1 MQLVFIHGSG
11 GTGEVWQ
18 YQLEAFPGS
27 VAPTLP
33 GHPTGQVISTIEGY
47 ARWLHDYIHQN
58 GYRDVV
64 LVGHSLGGG
73 IALQY
78 ALDYPGELKA
88 MVPVGSGAR
97 LRVHPDF
104 LKELE
109 EAVKGDSGPWLKRQ
123 EERTALMEPAFRQ
136 KFLQTR
142 MSTGPAPQ
150 LNDLLTCD
158 KFDVMHRVGEIKLP
172 TLLICGTEDVMTPVK
187 YHQYL
192 ADRLPDAR
200 LVIIPG
206 TTHYVFTEKPTE
218 VNQALREFVEG
229 L

>member
-18 YQLEAFPGS
+18 YQLEAFPGA

-33 GHPTGQVISTIEGY
+33 GHPDGEIIATMEGY
-47 ARWLHDYIHQN
+47 TRWVHSFITQN

-78 ALDYPGELKA
+78 ALDYPRELKA
-88 MVPVGSGAR
+88 IVPVGSGAR
-97 LRVHPDF
+97 LRVHPDY

-109 EAVKGDSGPWLKRQ
+109 AAVSGDAGPWLQRQ
-123 EERTALMEPAFRQ
+123 EERSALMEPAFRQ

-150 LNDLLTCD
+150 LNDLRTCD
-158 KFDVMHRVGEIKLP
+158 KFDVMDRVGEIKLP

-187 YHQYL
+187 YHQFL

-200 LVIIPG
+200 LVVIPG
-206 TTHYVFTEKPTE
+206 TTHYVFTEKPAE
-218 VNQALREFVEG
+218 VNHALKEFLEG